1 MGLFGNPQKADRD
14 LTQRMLSDISADLT
28 SGDTDEFT
36 DVVAGSLLATT
47 NAQGLADDCGD
58 RDAYPPPGHGYS
70 RR

>member
-1 MGLFGNPQKADRD
+1 MNLFGNPQKADRN
-14 LTQRMLSDISADLT
+14 LTQSMLADISADL
-28 SGDTDEFT
+28 SGGDTDEFT

-58 RDAYPPPGHGYS
+58 TDAYPPPGHGYP